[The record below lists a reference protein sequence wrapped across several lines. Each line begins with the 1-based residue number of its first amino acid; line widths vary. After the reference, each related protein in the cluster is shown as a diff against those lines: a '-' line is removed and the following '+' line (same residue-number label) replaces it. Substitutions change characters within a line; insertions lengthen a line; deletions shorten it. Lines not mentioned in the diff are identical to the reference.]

1 MPIRVCLLVLVLA
14 LLGAF
19 ASVPPPARAQDRP
32 AVVVTDPTARSYQA
46 AIQEF
51 ADEAGGFDVPQF
63 RQQLSDALDF
73 SGVFRSIDLAAF
85 LAPRRTGSLG
95 ASISCPDWRPI
106 GADAV
111 VEGVVSGSS
120 TLAIDFRVWDVA
132 RCAVLRHKQYTGG
145 RGDSRQIA
153 RRIAD
158 DVVEAFTGTRG
169 VAGTE
174 IAYVSTRSGTPEIW
188 VMNADGSQAR
198 QATRNRSING
208 FPSWSPDG
216 NSILYMS
223 YLFQR
228 SPRLFRLVRAG
239 PAKAGRLLEGLD
251 PKAAVYRG
259 VYDPSGQRMA
269 VVVSRDGAPE
279 IYVVDADGRN
289 PRRLTRHQA
298 IDVSPSWSPDG
309 RRIAFVSDRTGNPN
323 LYVIHADGSQLRRL
337 TFGGGYSTSP
347 AWSPDGRWI
356 AYETRVGGG
365 QFDIWRIDP
374 EGQGAAPIVTHP
386 RSDESP
392 TWAPDSRKLA
402 FQSRRT
408 GRSEIFAIDLDG
420 GNLQQLTEGGGEST
434 APHWGPYPR

>member
-1 MPIRVCLLVLVLA
+1 MRIRSRLCALA
-14 LLGAF
+14 LLGALGF
-19 ASVPPPARAQDRP
+19 APPVRAQDRP

-46 AIQEF
+46 AVQEF
-51 ADEAGGFDVPQF
+51 ADGAGGFDVTQF
-63 RQQLSDALDF
+63 RRQLSDALDF
-73 SGVFRSIDLAAF
+73 SGVFRSIDPAAF

-95 ASISCPDWRPI
+95 GALSCPDWSPI

-111 VEGVVSGSS
+111 VEGVVSGGP

-132 RCAVLRHKQYTGG
+132 RCSALLHKRYTGG
-145 RGDSRQIA
+145 RSDARPIA

-158 DVVEAFTGTRG
+158 DVVEVFTGTRG
-169 VAGTE
+169 VASTE
-174 IAYVSTRSGTPEIW
+174 ITYVSTRTGNAEIW
-188 VMNADGSQAR
+188 VMDADGGHAR

-216 NSILYMS
+216 HSILYMS

-239 PAKAGRLLEGLD
+239 NAKAGRLLEGLD
-251 PKAAVYRG
+251 PNTAVYRG

-289 PRRLTRHQA
+289 PRRLTRNKA
-298 IDVSPSWSPDG
+298 IDVSPTWAPDG

-323 LYVIHADGSQLRRL
+323 LYVMNADGSELRRL
-337 TFGGGYSTSP
+337 TFGGGYHTAP

-374 EGQGAAPIVTHP
+374 DGRGNAPVVSHP
-386 RSDESP
+386 RSDENP

-402 FQSRRT
+402 FHSRRT
-408 GRSEIFAIDLDG
+408 GRSEIFAVDLDG
-420 GNLQQLTEGGGEST
+420 GNLKQLTEGGGDST